1 MSPILNFLVCL
12 SFCGILVN
20 MKKIV
25 EGDHSKLADGLI
37 IKLASLQAQAHFHQE
52 TKSSGMSASAGS
64 CLVVGGSAFLN
75 PSSIC
80 WRCGMSLS
88 EPTILVQL

>member
-1 MSPILNFLVCL
+1 
-12 SFCGILVN
+12 

-37 IKLASLQAQAHFHQE
+37 IKLTSLQAQAHFHQE